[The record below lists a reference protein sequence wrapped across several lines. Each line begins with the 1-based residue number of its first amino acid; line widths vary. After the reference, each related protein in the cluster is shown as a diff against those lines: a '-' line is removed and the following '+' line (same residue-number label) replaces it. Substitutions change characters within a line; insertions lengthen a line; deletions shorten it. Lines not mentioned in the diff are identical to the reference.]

1 MQSSMP
7 LHFLE
12 ELFNP
17 NPHPNPL
24 TTHNQCNIN
33 VCQIMEIHVN
43 KENFYVRHT
52 KQPGVLWFLFTLKL
66 LAVWRSVFKT
76 LEWRCLDNTNFVYF
90 HTDQTLSID
99 TGSHKCF
106 ALLNR
111 MQSSPI
117 KNQCSYRPQNWL
129 PWNRDFHYYEGLQAQ
144 KKTIYS
150 TNMISLTDNPSL
162 IFVPQQSFRNPH
174 KGNTHTV
181 N

>member
-117 KNQCSYRPQNWL
+117 KNQCSYRPKIGSPEIEISTIMKGCRPRKKPSTALIW
-129 PWNRDFHYYEGLQAQ
+129 FH
-144 KKTIYS
+144 
-150 TNMISLTDNPSL
+150 SLTIQAWFLSPNNPSE
-162 IFVPQQSFRNPH
+162 IPI
-174 KGNTHTV
+174 KETHTQ
-181 N
+181 